1 MYKIANL
8 NIKNRLI
15 LAPMAGVCDKAF
27 REVCKDFGAGLT
39 VTEMVSSKALSF
51 NDKKTKFLMENAP
64 NEDIFSVQIFGSEP
78 AAMADASIKA
88 VERVNASLI
97 DINMGCPAPKITKN
111 GDGCSL
117 MRDIK
122 KAQSIIS
129 ATCKASP
136 VPVTVKFRLGF
147 SEKNFLDFGRMAQD
161 SGASAVT
168 LHARTGTAGYSGTAN
183 WDDIALLKQT
193 LSIPVIA
200 NGDVTTPQL
209 ALDMLSHTGADF
221 VMIGRGACGNPFIF
235 ERSLALFSGA
245 PDPGEP
251 TLEKK
256 LEVAK
261 HHMELAAKYKGEYPA
276 MLESRKHLMW
286 YLKGTRGAKYFREDI
301 SKITSLDE
309 LYIICDKILT
319 MREEIYG

>member
-1 MYKIANL
+1 MYKIANV
-8 NIKNRLI
+8 NIKNKLI

-51 NDKKTKFLMENAP
+51 NDKKTKSLMENAP

-78 AAMADASIKA
+78 LTMAAASINV
-88 VERVNASLI
+88 VEQVSPNII

-147 SEKNFLDFGRMAQD
+147 NEKNFLDFGKMAQD
-161 SGASAVT
+161 SGAAAVT
-168 LHARTGTAGYSGTAN
+168 LHARTGAAGYSGVAN
-183 WDDIALLKQT
+183 WDEIALLKQT

-200 NGDVTTPQL
+200 NGDVTTPKL

-221 VMIGRGACGNPFIF
+221 VMIGRGAFGNPFIF
-235 ERSLALFSGA
+235 ERSLALLGGHE
-245 PDPGEP
+245 DPGEP

-256 LEVAK
+256 LEVAR
-261 HHMELAAKYKGEYPA
+261 HHMELATKYKGEYPA

-301 SKITSLDE
+301 SKITSLE
-309 LYIICDKILT
+309 QLYTICDKILD

>member
-1 MYKIANL
+1 MYKISNV
-8 NIKNRLI
+8 NIKNKLI

-51 NDKKTKFLMENAP
+51 NDKKTKSLMANAP
-64 NEDIFSVQIFGSEP
+64 NEDIFSVQIFGSESETMAE
-78 AAMADASIKA
+78 AAIKVFDEA
-88 VERVNASLI
+88 RPNLI

-122 KAQSIIS
+122 KAESIIYS
-129 ATCKASP
+129 TCKNSP
-136 VPVTVKFRLGF
+136 IPVTVKFRLGW
-147 SEKNFLDFGRMAQD
+147 SQKNFLDFGKMAQD

-168 LHARTGTAGYSGTAN
+168 LHGRTGVQGYSGTAN

-209 ALDMLSHTGADF
+209 VIDMLNHTKADF
-221 VMIGRGACGNPFIF
+221 VMIGRGAFGNPFIF
-235 ERSLALFSGA
+235 QRSLALLNGDA
-245 PDPGEP
+245 DPGEP

-256 LEVAK
+256 IETAR
-261 HHMELAAKYKGEYPA
+261 HHMHLAAQYKGEYPA

-301 SKITSLDE
+301 SKITNLE
-309 LYIICDKILT
+309 QLNIICDKILT
-319 MREEIYG
+319 TREEIYG